1 MKPGFDIQFFGGR
14 SKTRQVRKR
23 DPNPWL
29 EQIQAQLNNVFS
41 ATVPGSSQI
50 YNDMQDARAWAD
62 AAKRRQWGSAK
73 DRKSVV

>member
-29 EQIQAQLNNVFS
+29 ENIQAQLNNVFS
-41 ATVPGSSQI
+41 TSLAPSMYDVNSELCRVHGRGRMLRSDDNGGS
-50 YNDMQDARAWAD
+50 
-62 AAKRRQWGSAK
+62 
-73 DRKSVV
+73 